1 MAYSSPS
8 TRSTG
13 YVVTAAN
20 WNQLVN
26 NFLASAPDVFT
37 TNGDVFVASGAD
49 AGVRIAAFTSST
61 GTLKHEIGG
70 MEFDASAV
78 TTNDAIGG
86 ASSGVFEIKTPV
98 TQGEAEGGTNTRFS
112 LFSSLRVAQAIAALG
127 NPVVNQATQAQL
139 ETETDLNAYAPPDM
153 IRYSPGVTKG
163 YLRISAGGC
172 SFSGAYNVAGVCD
185 QATGRR
191 VILWCDDF
199 SSEAYSVVNEGHDC
213 CYRTKQD
220 TFSAASFR
228 LIMLNTSGYQTDIA
242 SSTIAAGEQVDA

>member
-1 MAYSSPS
+1 MAYSTPT
-8 TRSTG
+8 TRATG

-20 WNQLVN
+20 WNEFVN
-26 NFLASAPDVFT
+26 NFIAMAPEVFT
-37 TNGDVFVASGAD
+37 TNGDVYVASGANV
-49 AGVRIAAFTSST
+49 GVRIAAFTSST
-61 GTLKHEIGG
+61 GTLKHEVGG

-86 ASSGVFEIKTPV
+86 ASSGVLEVKTPV
-98 TQGEAEGGTNTRFS
+98 TQAEAEGGTNTRFS

-127 NPVVNQATQAQL
+127 NPVVAQAAQSAL
-139 ETETDLNAYAPPDM
+139 EGETNENTYGPPDLL
-153 IRYSPGVTKG
+153 RHSPGVTKG
-163 YLRISAGGC
+163 YLRIATDGA

-191 VILWCDDF
+191 VISWCDDF
-199 SSEAYSVVNEGHDC
+199 TSAAYSVVNEGHGSC
-213 CYRTKQD
+213 NWTKQD
-220 TFSAASFR
+220 TFSGASFR